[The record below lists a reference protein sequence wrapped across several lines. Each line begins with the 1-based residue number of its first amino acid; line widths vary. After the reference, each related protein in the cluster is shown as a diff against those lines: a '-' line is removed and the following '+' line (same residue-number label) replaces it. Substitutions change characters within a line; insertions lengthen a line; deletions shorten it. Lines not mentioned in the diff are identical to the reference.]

1 MAGTDEMALLR
12 IYASERARGRDHP
25 LYEEV
30 VLRARQAGLAGAT
43 VLRGPL
49 GYGRSR
55 AVQDDALVDTGA
67 DLPTIVEI
75 ADQETRLR
83 AFVAD
88 YPELENAGLI
98 TLERIEVAHRAPLDQ
113 PVALDSAS

>member
-12 IYASERARGRDHP
+12 IYAGERARGQEHP
-25 LYEEV
+25 LYQEV
-30 VLRARQAGLAGAT
+30 VLRAREAGLAGAT

-75 ADQETRLR
+75 ADQEARLR

-98 TLERIEVAHRAPLDQ
+98 TLERIEVARRPAVGQ
-113 PVALDSAS
+113 TAALDSAS